1 MARRLTAAAAASPAQ
16 TPGAVGN
23 PQPEPALLPGGD
35 TALSRLREELG
46 LRGVPQAILSSSETL
61 ANLAGYELPWEDW
74 PVADPFTAAP
84 PLLLV
89 QAERCVL
96 VVPTLFATYAE
107 GTGCDVV
114 ETRTHRFRGTPPD
127 PYAELAT
134 TLASLPLQPGPTG
147 VEGRSL
153 PARAADLLR
162 ARGCELV
169 WVDSLVAKSR
179 LVKSEAEVEAVRNAS
194 RLADVIQAAV
204 KEYAVPGQSEA
215 ELAGIAQTAM
225 YRAAGRRVPAILT
238 LNAGEATAY
247 GSTIPQARTL
257 EPGDLVLTD
266 TSPWFCGAWSD
277 TANTIVVGKPTREHR
292 TVFDALRRTL
302 DLAISL
308 CRPGAVAGT
317 VDARVRASLEDWGSA
332 RYQHHTGHGI
342 GASWCE
348 RPLMVPGS
356 TDRIA
361 EGMVLAAEPAIY
373 RPGWGCM
380 RLEHV
385 FLVGSGGNELL
396 SEFEHTL

>member
-1 MARRLTAAAAASPAQ
+1 VGAPPAAGV
-16 TPGAVGN
+16 PGTG
-23 PQPEPALLPGGD
+23 LD
-35 TALSRLREELG
+35 RLREALG
-46 LRGVPQAILSSSETL
+46 REGVAQAVLSSSETL
-61 ANLAGYELPWEDW
+61 ANLVGYELPWEDW

-89 QAERCVL
+89 QASRCVL
-96 VVPTLFATYAE
+96 VVPTLFAAYAE
-107 GTGCDVV
+107 GVGCDVV

-127 PYAELAT
+127 PYAELAA
-134 TLASLPLQPGPTG
+134 TLASLPLEPGVTG

-169 WVDSLVAKSR
+169 WADSLVTQSR
-179 LVKSEAEVEAVRNAS
+179 LVKSPAEVEAVRSAS

-204 KEYAVPGQSEA
+204 KEHAAPGQSEA
-215 ELAGIAQTAM
+215 ELAGIAQAAM

-247 GSTIPQARTL
+247 GSAIPQSRTL
-257 EPGDLVLTD
+257 NPGDLVLTD
-266 TSPWFCGAWSD
+266 TSPWFGGAWSD

-292 TVFDALRRTL
+292 RAFDALRRSL

-308 CRPGAVAGT
+308 CRPGAVAGD
-317 VDARVRASLEDWGSA
+317 VDARVRASLEDWGPA

-348 RPLMVPGS
+348 PPLMVPGS
-356 TDRIA
+356 ADRIE
-361 EGMVLAAEPAIY
+361 EGMVLAAEPAVY
-373 RPGWGCM
+373 RPGWGGM

-385 FLVGSGGNELL
+385 FLVDSGGNELL
-396 SEFEHTL
+396 SGFEHTL